1 MSTQGH
7 PQGMGGTAPDKFEL
21 HYRQQLSA
29 LVDGELAA
37 DEARFM
43 LRRLE
48 HDGELSACQER
59 WQVLGDVLRGRAC
72 APAPLD
78 FSARV
83 REAIAADAAQNG
95 PVPLAAAPER
105 TARRGWRRWGGG
117 AALAASVAAVALF
130 MAREQLP
137 DAAVPEPVI
146 ATTAQ
151 VSTVPA
157 PAPADPAPVV
167 ADAGNAV
174 ALAAAVPAVA
184 VAAARRGD
192 ASARRGSATRTQQA
206 ARAGDVRQAEPQRA
220 VAAAPVLPAMPTTP
234 GLRQDP
240 FATGNGVLHAR
251 PWPRSSV
258 APELSQGA
266 LNASFPAQE
275 QGGATFYPF
284 EPRMP
289 AQGAE
294 DAQSRRLLPRQ

>member
-1 MSTQGH
+1 MN
-7 PQGMGGTAPDKFEL
+7 PQDRNPVSAGAAPDKFEL

-48 HDGELSACQER
+48 HDSELSACQER
-59 WQVLGDVLRGRAC
+59 WQVVGDVMRGQAC

-83 REAIAADAAQNG
+83 RQAVDADARQNG
-95 PVPLAAAPER
+95 PVVAAPAQQRATR
-105 TARRGWRRWGGG
+105 TGWRRWGGG

-137 DAAVPEPVI
+137 ETSAPTPVI
-146 ATTAQ
+146 ATTAE
-151 VSTVPA
+151 VA
-157 PAPADPAPVV
+157 PAPEPPSAPTA
-167 ADAGNAV
+167 ADAGNV
-174 ALAAAVPAVA
+174 AGLVAAAPA
-184 VAAARRGD
+184 VAAAVTRRQD
-192 ASARRGSATRTQQA
+192 ATARRGSATRTQQT
-206 ARAGDVRQAEPQRA
+206 ARAGTARVAEPQRA
-220 VAAAPVLPAMPTTP
+220 IASAPVLPATP
-234 GLRQDP
+234 ALRQDP

-251 PWPRSSV
+251 PWPRSTV
-258 APELSQGA
+258 APSLSQGA
-266 LNASFPAQE
+266 LNASFPGQE

-289 AQGAE
+289 AQSAD
-294 DAQSRRLLPRQ
+294 DAASRRLLPRQ

>member
-1 MSTQGH
+1 MSTQDRNPAGA
-7 PQGMGGTAPDKFEL
+7 APDKFEL

-48 HDGELSACQER
+48 HDSELSACQER
-59 WQVLGDVLRGRAC
+59 WQVLGDVMRGQAC

-83 REAIAADAAQNG
+83 RQAMDADAQQNG
-95 PVPLAAAPER
+95 PVFVAPAAPGKSR
-105 TARRGWRRWGGG
+105 SGWRRWGGG

-137 DAAVPEPVI
+137 QTNAPTPVI
-146 ATTAQ
+146 ATTAE
-151 VSTVPA
+151 VA
-157 PAPADPAPVV
+157 PAPVQPAAPTS
-167 ADAGNAV
+167 ADAGNV
-174 ALAAAVPAVA
+174 AGLVAAAPA
-184 VAAARRGD
+184 VAAAVSRRQD
-192 ASARRGSATRTQQA
+192 ATARRGSATRTQQA
-206 ARAGDVRQAEPQRA
+206 ARAGTARMAEPQRA
-220 VAAAPVLPAMPTTP
+220 IAAAPVLPATP
-234 GLRQDP
+234 ALRQDP

-258 APELSQGA
+258 APSLSQGA

-289 AQGAE
+289 AQNADDAE
-294 DAQSRRLLPRQ
+294 SRRLLPRQ

>member
-1 MSTQGH
+1 MSTQDRNPVSAGA
-7 PQGMGGTAPDKFEL
+7 APDKFEQ

-48 HDGELSACQER
+48 HDSELSACQER
-59 WQVLGDVLRGRAC
+59 WQVLGDVMRGQAC

-78 FSARV
+78 FTARV
-83 REAIAADAAQNG
+83 RQAVDADARQNG
-95 PVPLAAAPER
+95 PIVAAPAQQRAAR
-105 TARRGWRRWGGG
+105 TGWRRWGGG

-137 DAAVPEPVI
+137 ETNAPTPVI
-146 ATTAQ
+146 ATTAE
-151 VSTVPA
+151 VA
-157 PAPADPAPVV
+157 PAPAQPSAPTA
-167 ADAGNAV
+167 ADAGNV
-174 ALAAAVPAVA
+174 AGLVAAAPA
-184 VAAARRGD
+184 VAAAVTRRQD
-192 ASARRGSATRTQQA
+192 AAARRGSATRTQQA
-206 ARAGDVRQAEPQRA
+206 ARAGTARLAEPQRA
-220 VAAAPVLPAMPTTP
+220 IASAPVLPATP
-234 GLRQDP
+234 ALRQDP

-251 PWPRSSV
+251 PWPRSTV
-258 APELSQGA
+258 APSLSQEA

-289 AQGAE
+289 AQGAD
-294 DAQSRRLLPRQ
+294 DAESRRLLPRQ